1 VPLFLGFLGVLA
13 FSFTLPATR
22 VAVEDLDS
30 VLVGIGR
37 GVLAAVPAV
46 LILLATRA
54 PLPSRSQVWRLGIV
68 TSGVV
73 LGWPRFSALALQDI
87 TSAHTT

>member
-13 FSFTLPATR
+13 FSVTLPATR

-54 PLPSRSQVWRLGIV
+54 LLPSRSR
-68 TSGVV
+68 SG
-73 LGWPRFSALALQDI
+73 G
-87 TSAHTT
+87 